1 MKRAKILALVVV
13 LLLAAGSA
21 VAKQEVKRIHG
32 APVLEWSMPWMALG
46 YAVAALAGIS
56 VVGFKNSKRT
66 HLD

>member
-13 LLLAAGSA
+13 LLLAAGPA
-21 VAKQEVKRIHG
+21 VAKKKVERING
-32 APVLEWSMPWMALG
+32 APVLDSSMPWMAIG
-46 YAVAALAGIS
+46 YAVAGLAGIS